1 MRRAIRQERAARETA
16 FGLVPRRTQSAWTG
30 ECPLPWRRGPHRD
43 AHLMG
48 QSAQIIYSCARLNSS
63 NGHERHLRL
72 IFFLKFPE
80 LFRPELARKWN
91 GPMDRQREISSN
103 LPMKD
108 KWQKEWPLISG
119 QSDANPLHGCVQ
131 WPEANCL
138 AAATCALSFDIFS
151 FIPQRDGGKRFVINN
166 SN

>member
-1 MRRAIRQERAARETA
+1 MKMRRAIRQERAARETA

-72 IFFLKFPE
+72 IFFLKISGIIPAGIGEKMKRSDGPSKRNFVE
-80 LFRPELARKWN
+80 FANERQVAERVAANFRPIRRKSAARMRSMA
-91 GPMDRQREISSN
+91 GSQ
-103 LPMKD
+103 LP
-108 KWQKEWPLISG
+108 SG
-119 QSDANPLHGCVQ
+119 GHLCPV
-131 WPEANCL
+131 
-138 AAATCALSFDIFS
+138 F
-151 FIPQRDGGKRFVINN
+151 
-166 SN
+166 